1 LKHDQPLVTIAIPT
15 YNRAN
20 YLQEAIQSAL
30 SQTYTHLEI
39 IVSDNASDDNTQE
52 VVSKFCDPRISYIRQ
67 DTNVGMHANWQFCL
81 EKAAGEFFLLLSDD
95 DTLMPEAIAWLVEQF
110 HVPNVAMAYCRVAM
124 VDESGRAISLSQLS
138 PETEIG
144 ESFILHRL
152 NVGRQGRTA
161 APSAT
166 LFRVDDARSY
176 GGYPAVGLTCDMALS
191 LCLATGGEVRFSQR
205 PMVQYRIHSGSV
217 STQGLVMAES
227 LRALFR
233 WASSPTSPLYTY
245 RALLKLY
252 AIKSTYGSAA
262 AYALRGGRNAVDS
275 QVVFLRALG
284 APWWQP
290 MMLRMCMLRPTQ
302 IAAAFRRWARRLL
315 LERVSRRN

>member
-1 LKHDQPLVTIAIPT
+1 LKHNQPLVTIAIPT
-15 YNRAN
+15 YNRVN

-95 DTLMPEAIAWLVEQF
+95 DTLMPEAIEWLVEQF
-110 HVPNVAMAYCRVAM
+110 HVPNVAMVYCRIAM

-138 PETEIG
+138 PETETG
-144 ESFILHRL
+144 ESFISHRL
-152 NVGRQGRTA
+152 KVGRLGRTA

-176 GGYPAVGLTCDMALS
+176 GGYPAVGLSCDMALS
-191 LCLATGGEVRFSQR
+191 LCLATGGEVRFGQR

-217 STQGLVMAES
+217 SKQVPRMIES
-227 LRALFR
+227 HGALFR
-233 WASSPTSPLYTY
+233 WASAATSPLYKYRESVKSYCREMTY
-245 RALLKLY
+245 
-252 AIKSTYGSAA
+252 SSAVSCA
-262 AYALRGGRNAVDS
+262 VRGDRGAVNCS
-275 QVVFLRALG
+275 VEFLRALG

-290 MMLRMCMLRPTQ
+290 VMLRLYMARPMQ
-302 IAAAFRRWARRLL
+302 IAAAFRRRALRSLRARVRG
-315 LERVSRRN
+315 